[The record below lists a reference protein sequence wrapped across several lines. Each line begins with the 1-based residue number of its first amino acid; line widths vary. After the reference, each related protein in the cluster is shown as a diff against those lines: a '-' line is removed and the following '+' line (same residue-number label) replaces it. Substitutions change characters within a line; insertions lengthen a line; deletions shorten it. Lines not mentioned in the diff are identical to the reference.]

1 MLCQIKKTNIKVVGT
16 RMKHLIRVGG
26 SRLTLGMIQD
36 AAKYQETL
44 SDILKDY
51 HKGVVGC

>member
-16 RMKHLIRVGG
+16 SMKHLIRVGG

-44 SDILKDY
+44 SDILKD
-51 HKGVVGC
+51 